1 MELDID
7 AVSAA
12 CLGRLLDLV
21 VQKVPHIRSQYN
33 QGQRSPPPEQAQ
45 HGPPPAKPKKK
56 NKPMGKS
63 EQESKIAQLKQVVG
77 LVGDA
82 GQSAPT
88 APAGQSYGDSGPG
101 KIMSCKRPF
110 CCDLS

>member
-7 AVSAA
+7 SVSDA
-12 CLGRLLDLV
+12 CLNKLFDLIML
-21 VQKVPHIRSQYN
+21 KVPGVQN
-33 QGQRSPPPEQAQ
+33 MVNAEEPAQAPLPPPPA
-45 HGPPPAKPKKK
+45 AKPKKK

-63 EQESKIAQLKQVVG
+63 EQERKIAQLQQVVG
-77 LVGDA
+77 A
-82 GQSAPT
+82 GLSAPT
-88 APAGQSYGDSGPG
+88 APAAQRYGESGPG